1 MSLSSSLL
9 SEDLFQCT
17 VCLDVFTQPVS
28 LPCGH
33 TFCLSCVQTQWMT
46 TGSPHC
52 PKCLVVFQ
60 ALPELR
66 ENSFADEMARQ
77 IREEK
82 GKTTTGCRGSQVAL
96 CDLCPAG
103 KPLRAVKSCL
113 VCLVSYCE
121 QHVVSHVA
129 RFTKHTLVQPWH
141 HLEERMCKKHER
153 PLELFCR
160 YDQTCVCVLC
170 TDTEHESHHA
180 VPVER
185 EWAERKTK
193 LLKSQS
199 DIKQMIEQRLKKTN
213 EIKQSIQMSKE
224 NTEREIAHSIEVF
237 TVLVHCIERGQAEL
251 VKVMEEKQKA
261 AERQAEDLIKELEI
275 EVTKLK
281 VKDSELEQLIQS
293 EDYLHLLQEFPSL
306 SPVSH
311 TKDWSRTRVSTMQCL
326 GLLREAVTHT
336 EELLRIQM
344 HKVTAR
350 ELEAISQYEVDL
362 TLDPSTANPWLEVY
376 ADGKCVKDG
385 NVEQKVPDDPRRFD
399 TVPCVLAREP
409 MSRGRS
415 YWEVEVAN
423 KTAWDLGVARH
434 SVNRKGLVTLSPK
447 DGYWAIC
454 LRRGREYRAC
464 DCESVLLSLRIQ
476 PQRIAIFV
484 SYEDGQVSFY
494 DPVSQVH
501 IFSFTGQHFT
511 ESLLAFFNPDVNDSG
526 NNRAPLI
533 IRPVRHQANKIT
545 YVTYVTYDSVTI

>member
-1 MSLSSSLL
+1 MSSSGSLL

-17 VCLDVFTQPVS
+17 VCLNVFTQPVS

-33 TFCLSCVQTQWMT
+33 TFCFSCVQTQWVA

-52 PKCLVVFQ
+52 PKCSVVFQ
-60 ALPELR
+60 TLPELR
-66 ENSFADEMARQ
+66 ENSFADEMARK
-77 IREEK
+77 IREQK
-82 GKTTTGCRGSQVAL
+82 GKTTSAHHGSQVAV

-121 QHVVSHVA
+121 QHVVSHAA

-170 TDTEHESHHA
+170 TDTEHQSHHA

-185 EWAERKTK
+185 EWTERKTK

-199 DIKQMIEQRLKKTN
+199 DIKQKIEQRLKKTN

-261 AERQAEDLIKELEI
+261 AERQAEELIKELEV

-293 EDYLHLLQEFPSL
+293 EDYLHLLQVFPSL
-306 SPVSH
+306 SPVPY
-311 TKDWSRTRVSTMQCL
+311 TKDWRRTRVSTMQCS
-326 GLLREAVTHT
+326 GLLREAVSHT

-350 ELEAISQYEVDL
+350 VDL
-362 TLDPSTANPWLEVY
+362 TLDPMTANSWLEVS

-385 NVEQKVPDDPRRFD
+385 DVEQKVPDDPRRFD
-399 TVPCVLAREP
+399 TAPCVLAREL
-409 MSRGRS
+409 MSSGRS

-423 KTAWDLGVARH
+423 KTAWDLGVARQ
-434 SVNRKGLVTLSPK
+434 SVNRKGLVMLSPN

-464 DCESVLLSLRIQ
+464 DGESVLLSLPIQ

-494 DPVSQVH
+494 DPISQVH
-501 IFSFTGQHFT
+501 IFSFTGQRFT

-526 NNRAPLI
+526 NNRAPLT
-533 IRPVRHQANKIT
+533 IRPVRHQANKS
-545 YVTYVTYDSVTI
+545 YDCVTI

>member
-1 MSLSSSLL
+1 MSSSGSLL

-17 VCLDVFTQPVS
+17 VCLNVFTQPVS

-33 TFCLSCVQTQWMT
+33 TFCLSCIQTQWVT

-60 ALPELR
+60 APPELR

-77 IREEK
+77 IREQK
-82 GKTTTGCRGSQVAL
+82 GKTTTEHHGSQVAV
-96 CDLCPAG
+96 CDLCPAR

-113 VCLVSYCE
+113 ICLVSYCE
-121 QHVVSHVA
+121 QHVASHA
-129 RFTKHTLVQPWH
+129 TRFTKHTLVQPWH

-170 TDTEHESHHA
+170 TDTEHQSHH
-180 VPVER
+180 
-185 EWAERKTK
+185 
-193 LLKSQS
+193 
-199 DIKQMIEQRLKKTN
+199 
-213 EIKQSIQMSKE
+213 
-224 NTEREIAHSIEVF
+224 
-237 TVLVHCIERGQAEL
+237 
-251 VKVMEEKQKA
+251 QKA
-261 AERQAEDLIKELEI
+261 AERQAEELIKELEI
-275 EVTKLK
+275 EVAKLK
-281 VKDSELEQLIQS
+281 VKNSELEQLVQS
-293 EDYLHLLQEFPSL
+293 EDNLHLLQVSAPYNDSL
-306 SPVSH
+306 FFFFF
-311 TKDWSRTRVSTMQCL
+311 
-326 GLLREAVTHT
+326 VTCPLKET
-336 EELLRIQM
+336 EICNFQPFSNL
-344 HKVTAR
+344 A
-350 ELEAISQYEVDL
+350 VDL
-362 TLDPSTANPWLEVY
+362 TLDPITANPWLEVS

-399 TVPCVLAREP
+399 TAPCVLAREP

-423 KTAWDLGVARH
+423 KTAWDLGVARQ
-434 SVNRKGLVTLSPK
+434 SVNRKGLVMLSPN

-464 DCESVLLSLRIQ
+464 DGESVLLSLRIQ

-494 DPVSQVH
+494 DPVSKVH
-501 IFSFTGQHFT
+501 IFSFTGQRFT
-511 ESLLAFFNPDVNDSG
+511 EGLLAFFNPDVNDSG

-533 IRPVRHQANKIT
+533 IRTVRHQANKS
-545 YVTYVTYDSVTI
+545 YDSVTI